1 MRYISCCW
9 PSCPNA
15 GMQPFRYAPSGHCCY
30 IDQQRSTGDILQGHL
45 LRYQLHSMLRR
56 GCHQTLSQV
65 SPAGLS
71 RVQCRS
77 GSPPPNQSG
86 RRTWRSS
93 WPPSRSDYP
102 SNASFQGLQAL
113 SQLLAPS
120 FWPHRRS
127 AVTLSSCLAANIAGK
142 GNLAARRQRRPCA
155 RCCAVAPPVL
165 HAAGRGVAGGP
176 AAPQPAL
183 QYAPRQVLDSA
194 RHPNDA
200 FSCIF

>member
-1 MRYISCCW
+1 MRCISCCW

-15 GMQPFRYAPSGHCCY
+15 GMQPFGCAPSGHCCRV
-30 IDQQRSTGDILQGHL
+30 DQQRDRQCLTGTSALWTQ
-45 LRYQLHSMLRR
+45 RYQLHSMLRQ
-56 GCHQTLSQV
+56 GCHQTLLQV

-71 RVQCRS
+71 RAQCRS

-113 SQLLAPS
+113 SHLPAPS

-127 AVTLSSCLAANIAGK
+127 LCSDPQQLPG
-142 GNLAARRQRRPCA
+142 GQYRRQRKSGGARPAATLRAMLRCCTACPA
-155 RCCAVAPPVL
+155 RCRKRC
-165 HAAGRGVAGGP
+165 GRGSCSTSTCPSIRPPTGARFG
-176 AAPQPAL
+176 AP
-183 QYAPRQVLDSA
+183 ST
-194 RHPNDA
+194 
-200 FSCIF
+200 